1 MPTTSIEKLAKA
13 NQLKE
18 EGNLLFKAE
27 QWKRAAKKYHHSL
40 MYSRALLDT
49 IPANNPLANILMSKK
64 EECEVTPEQK
74 DDATKLMIALSN
86 NLAGLYTVFKHVLHA
101 P

>member
-1 MPTTSIEKLAKA
+1 
-13 NQLKE
+13 
-18 EGNLLFKAE
+18 
-27 QWKRAAKKYHHSL
+27 
-40 MYSRALLDT
+40 
-49 IPANNPLANILMSKK
+49 MSKK